1 MALSDE
7 VLAHPGKLAAVR
19 ARLRAL
25 GSAVDAR
32 ASFLVDE
39 DGNPFATVGHLEF
52 QLPHPLAG
60 LLGRGG
66 EPLLQAL
73 LGEPQPE
80 ESGFVVERVL
90 DRALVVVVLER
101 AARQEDRAIVSR
113 HASAIRAIL
122 TTED

>member
-7 VLAHPGKLAAVR
+7 VLAHPEKLAAVR
-19 ARLRAL
+19 HRLRVL
-25 GSAVDAR
+25 GGLLNAR

-39 DGNPFATVGHLEF
+39 EGNPFATVGHLEF

-66 EPLLQAL
+66 EPLLEAL

-80 ESGFVVERVL
+80 ESCFVVERVL
-90 DRALVVVVLER
+90 ERALLVVVLDR
-101 AARQEDRAIVSR
+101 AATREDRTVVRR
-113 HASAIRAIL
+113 HASELASCL
-122 TTED
+122 C